1 MVKKRISSVML
12 IMLISSLMLL
22 LAACGS
28 SAEKYEKKNTDFS
41 NDVEQ
46 LMMQNGFTG
55 DVSIDENEILV
66 TVDASD
72 SVEGVEVTDELK
84 NDLKDIYETNFDRS
98 SDSMKAYLAKLR
110 KEIGNDNITI
120 TIKVILNDE
129 ELTSRTF
136 E

>member
-1 MVKKRISSVML
+1 ML

-55 DVSIDENEILV
+55 DVSIDKNEILV

-98 SDSMKAYLAKLR
+98 SDSMEAYLAKLR

>member
-1 MVKKRISSVML
+1 ML

-55 DVSIDENEILV
+55 DVSIDKNEILV

-98 SDSMKAYLAKLR
+98 SDSMEAYLAKLR

-120 TIKVILNDE
+120 TIKVMLNDE

>member
-1 MVKKRISSVML
+1 ML

-98 SDSMKAYLAKLR
+98 SDSMEAYLAKLR

-120 TIKVILNDE
+120 TIKVMLNDE

>member
-1 MVKKRISSVML
+1 ML

-120 TIKVILNDE
+120 TIKVMLNDE

>member
-1 MVKKRISSVML
+1 ML